1 MYITT
6 IISERIYFLLQQL
19 LNLVN
24 ILLLILVQLIYDVLT
39 VSEATDYSPAA
50 STVAKYRALRCHMTK
65 LDQSSDQC
73 QVIQNMISDSEYRL
87 VSSGLLSDSV
97 NLLIMSFAKAS
108 VLS

>member
-1 MYITT
+1 MFHVYTC
-6 IISERIYFLLQQL
+6 YYHYLLQQL
-19 LNLVN
+19 FNLLN

-73 QVIQNMISDSEYRL
+73 QIIQNMISDSEYRL

-97 NLLIMSFAKAS
+97 NLLIMSLAKAS
-108 VLS
+108 VFS